1 MKYDCQIMGKE
12 LHCSITPD
20 KDLTSP
26 VFCFSGM
33 APMSATTG
41 GVLIQSIGSYTEV
54 QLPDLTGGE
63 EHKIIIQ
70 YQADYEP
77 ANRAWKP
84 LGPYIRANG
93 SIIELP
99 ATAAGRRV
107 PPENAIQDFDGLP
120 LSPQPEIWVPQT
132 GSLTADGFAFSD
144 DALRAV
150 SALAKRHNMQF
161 SGTCPVEI
169 VDKDLGQDA
178 YEIEIKP
185 DGVCISSGS
194 YGGKFYAGVTLLTL
208 LQQGPLPFG
217 RIADQPRFAWRGQH
231 LDTARHYYKPETIL
245 SLLDL
250 MAMLKLNRFHWHFAD
265 DEAFRLEVECLP
277 DLWKQT
283 ALRGEGQTMPG
294 LFSGAPIQGGSYS
307 KEATKQIIAHA
318 KELNIEVLPEIETP
332 AHALC
337 ITTLYPETLDPTDNG
352 SERSVQGYERNAM
365 NPAMPKTW
373 EIVEALI
380 TEIADIFPFGHIH
393 LGCDELA
400 EDTWMS
406 SPKARALMAEHDLQT
421 TKDLQGW
428 TMSRF
433 AAFARS
439 MGLRPAAWE
448 EAAQGKSGGIGHDA
462 ILFSWTG
469 QGPGLEAARA
479 GYDVV
484 MTPAQHVY
492 LDMAHTSDPDD
503 WGASWAA
510 FVDLPD
516 TIDWDPVPDPNLSDR
531 IIGVQGTFW
540 SEFTTED
547 SQIWPMLMPRILGVA
562 AMCWER
568 RTPSLDTLNALSQRY
583 SISSD
588 GRLAIATSADFSA
601 L

>member
-1 MKYDCQIMGKE
+1 MKYHCQIVGDE
-12 LHCSITPD
+12 LLCAITSD
-20 KDLTSP
+20 QDLTAP

-33 APMSATTG
+33 APLEPLRG
-41 GVLIQSIGSYTEV
+41 GTLAKSVGSYTEV
-54 QLPDLTGGE
+54 QLPDLMKGK
-63 EHKIIIQ
+63 EHQVAIK
-70 YQADYEP
+70 YQAGYKP

-84 LGPYIRANG
+84 LGPYFRVGG
-93 SIIELP
+93 SIIKLP
-99 ATAAGRRV
+99 PTEAGRRV
-107 PPENAIQDFDGLP
+107 PLRSKNRSLEGLP
-120 LSPQPEIWVPQT
+120 LSPQPETWEP
-132 GSLTADGFAFSD
+132 SDGVLVAKGFTFDD
-144 DALRAV
+144 DALSAV
-150 SALAKRHNMQF
+150 TALAQRQGMAF
-161 SGTCPVEI
+161 SGATPITIE
-169 VDKDLGQDA
+169 DGELETDA
-178 YEIEIKP
+178 YEIEITP
-185 DGVCISSGS
+185 QGVRIVASS
-194 YGGKFYAGVTLLTL
+194 YGGCFYAGITLLTL
-208 LQQGPLPFG
+208 LQQGPIPCG
-217 RIADQPRFAWRGQH
+217 RIADSPRFAWRGQH
-231 LDTARHYYKPETIL
+231 LDTARHYYEPDTIL

-277 DLWKQT
+277 DLWQKT

-294 LFSGAPIQGGSYS
+294 LFSGAPVQGGSYS
-307 KEATKQIIAHA
+307 IDTAKQIIARA

-352 SERSVQGYERNAM
+352 AERSVQGYERNAM

-373 EIVEALI
+373 DIVEALI

-400 EDTWMS
+400 DETWMS
-406 SPKARALMAEHDLQT
+406 SPKARALMEQQDLQT

-428 TMSRF
+428 TMYRF
-433 AAFARS
+433 AAFAQS
-439 MGLRPAAWE
+439 KGLRPAAWE
-448 EAAQGKSGGIGHDA
+448 EAAQGKNGGIGHDA

-516 TIDWDPVPDPNLSDR
+516 TINWDPVPDADLSDR

-540 SEFTTED
+540 SEFTTQD
-547 SQIWPMLMPRILGVA
+547 DQIWPMLMPRMLGVA
-562 AMCWER
+562 AMCWQR
-568 RTPSLDTLNALSQRY
+568 DKPSIETVEALAGYYSVSSSGQIEINA
-583 SISSD
+583 
-588 GRLAIATSADFSA
+588 T
-601 L
+601 